1 MNKSGRRVTSSI
13 LTMLMLIVAA
23 CGDDGPKVLS
33 ADDLV
38 TKVNGICRTADRG
51 LGDLD
56 ATDDHYY
63 DDASDTL
70 ADALD
75 SLGKLKPAKEAKP
88 DFDDL
93 VANLG
98 DQQDE
103 LTDLSAAV
111 DDDDSG
117 ALSKAADKLVALQ
130 EASDELTDSI
140 GSRSCFGA
148 DSIVVESG
156 LTQDELVDEM
166 NRICSAAKA
175 KLDALEVNVAD
186 ISSFWND
193 AADIFTSARN
203 DLAALEPPSSLTK
216 DYAELLDAVD
226 TLIAELKDLGERGGF
241 EVDGFEE
248 AAGLI
253 RAQASAIGSD
263 ACSTV
268 AGMGDTGLES

>member
-1 MNKSGRRVTSSI
+1 
-13 LTMLMLIVAA
+13 MLMLIMAA
-23 CGDDGPKVLS
+23 CGDDGRPKVLS

-38 TKVNGICRTADRG
+38 TKINGICRPADRG

-56 ATDDHYY
+56 AKDDHYY

-111 DDDDSG
+111 DDDDDSD

-130 EASDELTDSI
+130 EASDELTNSI

-175 KLDALEVNVAD
+175 KLDALKVNVAD
-186 ISSFWND
+186 
-193 AADIFTSARN
+193 
-203 DLAALEPPSSLTK
+203 L
-216 DYAELLDAVD
+216 
-226 TLIAELKDLGERGGF
+226 
-241 EVDGFEE
+241 
-248 AAGLI
+248 
-253 RAQASAIGSD
+253 
-263 ACSTV
+263 
-268 AGMGDTGLES
+268 